1 MFFTLSL
8 VHRWNL
14 GFLSWVLVGKPWDF
28 ILSFSMNPLLFLYFV
43 AKYEWMKLNN
53 MSEYPCVF
61 KKFRLWDLLIIN
73 YILVMFSYY
82 RTSFPL
88 ILYNKIIY
96 LQNLANLILI
106 LAFWWVMEKC
116 KFFFVLYFLL
126 AIQFSH
132 KVEAFYVP
140 GVAPVEFD
148 KGEPVEIKVSPYFV
162 FIFIIISRHAYEVS
176 EAGFL
181 FWSIFYSYYYSRK

>member
-1 MFFTLSL
+1 
-8 VHRWNL
+8 
-14 GFLSWVLVGKPWDF
+14 
-28 ILSFSMNPLLFLYFV
+28 
-43 AKYEWMKLNN
+43 
-53 MSEYPCVF
+53 
-61 KKFRLWDLLIIN
+61 
-73 YILVMFSYY
+73 
-82 RTSFPL
+82 
-88 ILYNKIIY
+88 
-96 LQNLANLILI
+96 
-106 LAFWWVMEKC
+106 MEKC

-176 EAGFL
+176 EAGIVFIIINWDRFKL
-181 FWSIFYSYYYSRK
+181 SELIKLKHKFKKKRGYNKEFSRAFAS